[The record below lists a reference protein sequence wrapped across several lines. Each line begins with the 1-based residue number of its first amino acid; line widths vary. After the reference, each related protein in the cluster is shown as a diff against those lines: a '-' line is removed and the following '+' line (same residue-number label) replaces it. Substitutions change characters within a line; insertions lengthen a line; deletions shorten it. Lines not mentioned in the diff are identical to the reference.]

1 LPDPR
6 RLYRRITASTLPT
19 RLVSHLTVVSIV
31 AVASMAGLAT
41 QQTPDAGVDTG
52 FLVSAVRGANDGAPA
67 PSHRPLLEVS
77 EDSEAVSLQ
86 ADELELLDRGAPA
99 VVPSSTPRPTPVPI
113 DTAATPLPGPTTA
126 AAAATPAAQ
135 GAAAATPAA
144 QGAAAATPAAQGATT
159 TTPSA
164 PSTRTTT
171 PAAPARLAWPVP
183 GGSVSQYFH
192 AGHLAIDIA
201 APYGNQ
207 VVAAQS
213 GIVTW
218 AGWRNNGGGFVVSI
232 DHGNGMRTTYNH
244 LGAVWVSAG
253 QWVGAGQLIA
263 PVGCTGI
270 CTGPHVH
277 FEVVVNGVI
286 DNPLRYF

>member
-6 RLYRRITASTLPT
+6 RLHRRITASTLPT
-19 RLVSHLTVVSIV
+19 RLISHLTVVSIV

-52 FLVSAVRGANDGAPA
+52 FLVSTVRGANDGAPA
-67 PSHRPLLEVS
+67 PSQQSLLMTSDEG
-77 EDSEAVSLQ
+77 EAPSSLQ
-86 ADELELLDRGAPA
+86 ADELDLLDRGAPA
-99 VVPSSTPRPTPVPI
+99 VVPSSTPRPTPVPV
-113 DTAATPLPGPTTA
+113 DADATPLPGPGTATTA
-126 AAAATPAAQ
+126 DAST
-135 GAAAATPAA
+135 
-144 QGAAAATPAAQGATT
+144 AQGATT

-164 PSTRTTT
+164 PSTRTTV
-171 PAAPARLAWPVP
+171 PAAPTRLVWPVP

-192 AGHLAIDIA
+192 AGHLAVDIA

-213 GIVTW
+213 GVVAW

>member
-6 RLYRRITASTLPT
+6 RLYRRITASNLPT
-19 RLVSHLTVVSIV
+19 RLVSHLTVVSLV

-41 QQTPDAGVDTG
+41 QQAPDAGVDTG
-52 FLVSAVRGANDGAPA
+52 FLVSAVRGANDGAPSA
-67 PSHRPLLEVS
+67 TQDSLLGTSSQS
-77 EDSEAVSLQ
+77 EELSLA
-86 ADELELLDRGAPA
+86 ADELDLLDRGAPA
-99 VVPSSTPRPTPVPI
+99 TVPSSTPRPTPVPI
-113 DTAATPLPGPTTA
+113 DADATPLPGPTTA
-126 AAAATPAAQ
+126 TASSGAQ
-135 GAAAATPAA
+135 GS
-144 QGAAAATPAAQGATT
+144 TT
-159 TTPSA
+159 TAPSA
-164 PSTRTTT
+164 PSTRTTA
-171 PAAPARLAWPVP
+171 PAAPTRLVWPVP

-192 AGHLAIDIA
+192 AGHLAVDIA

-207 VVAAQS
+207 VVAAQ
-213 GIVTW
+213 GGVVTW
-218 AGWRNNGGGFVVSI
+218 AGWRNNGGGFVISI

-253 QWVGAGQLIA
+253 QYVGAGQLIA